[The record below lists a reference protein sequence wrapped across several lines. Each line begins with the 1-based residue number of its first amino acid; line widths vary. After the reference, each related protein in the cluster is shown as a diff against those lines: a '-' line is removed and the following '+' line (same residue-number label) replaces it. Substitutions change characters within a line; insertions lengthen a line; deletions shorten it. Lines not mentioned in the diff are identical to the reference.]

1 MTPCEESLWHT
12 IHWKTERNWRHSTV
26 VTCSAQASCSVVDAI
41 YSTRVQTL
49 APHKCQAYKIA
60 NLQGSIWCPLTAN
73 NEKLRKSK
81 KQDKHLILYYILNT
95 SPCTKHSSIILDEQ
109 HVTKAL
115 LAFSELQEA
124 SFESFFQLCENK
136 LHEKTF
142 IHTSMAIWKTLQMAS
157 FQQHWEHFMLTTMS

>member
-1 MTPCEESLWHT
+1 MRRDCDIQYTGKQSAT
-12 IHWKTERNWRHSTV
+12 GDSTV

-41 YSTRVQTL
+41 YSTRVETL
-49 APHKCQAYKIA
+49 WLLTSIKLTK
-60 NLQGSIWCPLTAN
+60 LQICKVQFGVHLLQIMKNA
-73 NEKLRKSK
+73 EVRK

-95 SPCTKHSSIILDEQ
+95 LPCTKHSSITFDEQ

-142 IHTSMAIWKTLQMAS
+142 IHTSMAIWKTLKTAS
-157 FQQHWEHFMLTTMS
+157 FQQQWEHFMLTTMS